1 MIKEKNYKRYE
12 GEKLLKATPPLSYEP
27 EDLRGEIKDQRKV
40 LEEKIAPYFPG
51 EALKDVV
58 EYARILQR
66 PLLLRG
72 EPGSGKTRLAQAV
85 AYELYGKDYRRKY
98 FEWYIKS
105 TTKARDGLYAFDHL
119 ARLRD
124 VELARRKGN
133 GAENNQ
139 EENLFKYR
147 SFGPL
152 GKAFLSSRPDAPAIL
167 LIDEIDKA
175 DLDFPNDLLFELE
188 QKRFFVEET
197 REEITAEYPPLIF
210 ITSNDEKDLPN
221 AFLRRCV
228 FFYIDFPGDKLLL
241 DIAKANAQNWAK
253 EYKKAM
259 PDELVETIVK
269 RFRQLYTDM
278 KNNPNTDKAP
288 STSEL
293 IDWLR
298 VLYYQFLQGKL
309 DADGLANG
317 ALPHPEVLLKSLDD
331 YKAQTNK

>member
-1 MIKEKNYKRYE
+1 MIQEKNYKRYE
-12 GEKLLKATPPLSYEP
+12 GKRLLKATPKLSYET
-27 EDLRGEIKDQRKV
+27 EELRGVVREQKKV
-40 LEEKIAPYFPG
+40 FEEKIPPYFPSD
-51 EALKDVV
+51 ALKDAV

-85 AYELYGKDYRRKY
+85 AYELYRKDYRSQY

-105 TTKARDGLYAFDHL
+105 STKARDGLYTFDHL

-124 VELARRKGN
+124 VELARHKNNGEPQPGKEDLFRYRK
-133 GAENNQ
+133 
-139 EENLFKYR
+139 
-147 SFGPL
+147 FGPL
-152 GKAFLSSRPDAPAIL
+152 GQAYLASKPDKPAIL

-197 REEITAEYPPLIF
+197 SEEIVAEYPPLIF

-228 FFYIDFPGDKLLL
+228 FFYIDFPGEELLM
-241 DIAKANAQNWAK
+241 DIAKANAGNWAK

-259 PDELVETIVK
+259 PDKLIEDIVN

-298 VLYYQFLQGKL
+298 VLYYQFLQGRLEGESLPK
-309 DADGLANG
+309 GE
-317 ALPHPEVLLKSLDD
+317 LPHPEVLLKSLDD
-331 YKAQTNK
+331 YKTQTNK

>member
-1 MIKEKNYKRYE
+1 MIEEKNYKRYE
-12 GEKLLKATPPLSYEP
+12 GKGLLKATPTLSYQP
-27 EDLRGEIKDQRKV
+27 EELKGAVKEQKKI

-51 EALKDVV
+51 DALKDAV

-85 AYELYGKDYRRKY
+85 AYELYGKDYRKKY

-105 TTKARDGLYAFDHL
+105 STKARDGLYTFDHL

-124 VELARRKGN
+124 VELARHKTN
-133 GAENNQ
+133 GTAQPEK
-139 EENLFKYR
+139 EDLFKYR
-147 SFGPL
+147 AFGPL
-152 GKAFLSSRPDAPAIL
+152 GQAYLSSQPEAPAIL

-197 REEITAEYPPLIF
+197 SEEIAAEYPPLIF

-228 FFYIDFPGDKLLL
+228 FFYIDFPGEELLMN
-241 DIAKANAQNWAK
+241 IAKANAENWAK
-253 EYKKAM
+253 QYKKAM
-259 PDELVETIVK
+259 PDKLVEDIVL

-293 IDWLR
+293 LDWLR

-309 DADGLANG
+309 EGDS
-317 ALPHPEVLLKSLDD
+317 LPKGELSHPEVLLKSLDD
-331 YKAQTNK
+331 YKAQVNK